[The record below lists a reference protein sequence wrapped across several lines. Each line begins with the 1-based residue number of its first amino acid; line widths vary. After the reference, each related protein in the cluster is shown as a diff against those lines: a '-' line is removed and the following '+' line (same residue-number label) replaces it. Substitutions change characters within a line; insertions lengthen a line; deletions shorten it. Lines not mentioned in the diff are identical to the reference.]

1 MKVQNS
7 GFSKGKW
14 EREIMNIGNRV
25 DTAIESKPVDIIVK
39 GNFRDITLTN
49 IVDSLKIYLDTYLT
63 RIADSHQQDVPG
75 TTTDDDCLPI
85 VDTYSQLY
93 QGVYT
98 SGQKHS
104 GLTVELN
111 YSTPFNY
118 SRISEPAIV
127 RLYHLVDSDAAS
139 LKLLTQARGKL
150 KILVGQVIQEN
161 FRNLLPLLVRD
172 RQVQLDAA
180 KALRHSS
187 W

>member
-1 MKVQNS
+1 MQNS
-7 GFSKGKW
+7 GFSKGEW
-14 EREIMNIGNRV
+14 ERGIMNIGNMV

-49 IVDSLKIYLDTYLT
+49 IVNSLKVYLDTHLT
-63 RIADSHQQDVPG
+63 RIAGSHQQDVPG

-111 YSTPFNY
+111 YRY
-118 SRISEPAIV
+118 SFCYVSFRILS
-127 RLYHLVDSDAAS
+127 
-139 LKLLTQARGKL
+139 
-150 KILVGQVIQEN
+150 
-161 FRNLLPLLVRD
+161 
-172 RQVQLDAA
+172 QLQSY
-180 KALRHSS
+180 L
-187 W
+187 